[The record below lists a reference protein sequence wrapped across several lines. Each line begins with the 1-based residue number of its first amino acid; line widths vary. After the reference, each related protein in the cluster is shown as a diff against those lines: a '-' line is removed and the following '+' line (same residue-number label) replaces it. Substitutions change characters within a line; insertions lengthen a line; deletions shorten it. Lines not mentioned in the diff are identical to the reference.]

1 MTGVRTCRLF
11 GRCRYDKY
19 GYPRAPAS
27 AVPVPGTEV
36 AAAEEEEEDG
46 EVGIVGSG
54 PLTGPATLL
63 EVHESGWVAPASPS
77 KAIAAVPD
85 FARSA
90 VTFVIDLAAKPAATM
105 SDIPVTSARLAD
117 LRHT

>member
-1 MTGVRTCRLF
+1 MF
-11 GRCRYDKY
+11 GRRRYDKY

-27 AVPVPGTEV
+27 AVPVPGTEPN
-36 AAAEEEEEDG
+36 EEEEDG
-46 EVGIVGSG
+46 DAQAVGSG

-63 EVHESGWVAPASPS
+63 EIHESGWVAPASPS
-77 KAIAAVPD
+77 TAIVAVPD

-105 SDIPVTSARLAD
+105 SDIPVTSSTNWKD
-117 LRHT
+117 LMHSHTVG

>member
-1 MTGVRTCRLF
+1 MATHARPHLRCQFLAPRWRRRRRGRRT
-11 GRCRYDKY
+11 
-19 GYPRAPAS
+19 
-27 AVPVPGTEV
+27 
-36 AAAEEEEEDG
+36 
-46 EVGIVGSG
+46 VGIVGSG

-117 LRHT
+117 IRHT